1 VVRSPTLPANGPD
14 PLPAWGRSGGATCP
28 GGGSPQPKQLGAPDL
43 PGSTGP
49 PPGPGSPYTIRHPAW
64 AGPEPPRVRR
74 CGHARG
80 AAWLPLEDS
89 PTYRIQCGRRKCA
102 LPQQSPRRL
111 LPGCTVGR
119 VLPRRTVQSLAP
131 PTPRMSVYYAS
142 WARRLGFAHYDA
154 YMVALTDYAAC
165 YIAPTGASL
174 MGQIK
179 TPFGQDSLQGDETYP
194 RRNSQPL

>member
-1 VVRSPTLPANGPD
+1 MTPRVPEEVDLSQNSWGP
-14 PLPAWGRSGGATCP
+14 RTSRGA
-28 GGGSPQPKQLGAPDL
+28 SDL

-49 PPGPGSPYTIRHPAW
+49 PPGLGPPYNIRTPQQGGTDTLPG

-74 CGHARG
+74 YGHARG

-111 LPGCTVGR
+111 LPGCTVGC
-119 VLPRRTVQSLAP
+119 VLPRRIVQSLAP
-131 PTPRMSVYYAS
+131 PMPRMSVYYAS

-154 YMVALTDYAAC
+154 YMVASTDYAAC

-179 TPFGQDSLQGDETYP
+179 TPFGQESLQGDEEYP
-194 RRNSQPL
+194 RRDSQLL

>member
-14 PLPAWGRSGGATCP
+14 PLPACERSGGATCP

-43 PGSTGP
+43 AGSTRP
-49 PPGPGSPYTIRHPAW
+49 PPGPESPYTTRHPTW
-64 AGPEPPRVRR
+64 AGPEPTRVRR

-111 LPGCTVGR
+111 LPGCTVGLVYQGAQCSR
-119 VLPRRTVQSLAP
+119 WHRPRHICQSTMPVGRDGSASPIMTPTRQPRQTTPQATLPQRAPRRWCKQRLP
-131 PTPRMSVYYAS
+131 SVKES
-142 WARRLGFAHYDA
+142 
-154 YMVALTDYAAC
+154 
-165 YIAPTGASL
+165 TG
-174 MGQIK
+174 Q
-179 TPFGQDSLQGDETYP
+179 
-194 RRNSQPL
+194 